1 MEALM
6 EGPQVTTQMKFNC
19 NQLPDFEVPMI
30 NTMVTCLGGEHRR
43 LNDLNMQ
50 LAFAATRL
58 VGDPG
63 AVAARQ
69 RALEVWDEVR
79 HELRSHL
86 QIEEELVFS
95 WGEGHHA
102 ISDGLLET
110 LKKERQEMGKLMAA
124 LHEFSA
130 GGDREAQTGGDR
142 GDFAQTLLALAMTLD
157 SHVERYDGE
166 VLPSIL
172 RTLFHK

>member
-1 MEALM
+1 MEAPM

-63 AVAARQ
+63 AVAATQ
-69 RALEVWDEVR
+69 RALEVWEEIR

-95 WGEGHHA
+95 WAEGHHA
-102 ISDGLLET
+102 ISDTLLET

-124 LHEFSA
+124 LHALSSGGEREPQA
-130 GGDREAQTGGDR
+130 GDDR
-142 GDFAQTLLALAMTLD
+142 GGFAQTLLALAMTLD

>member
-58 VGDPG
+58 AGDPG
-63 AVAARQ
+63 AVAATQ
-69 RALEVWDEVR
+69 RALEVWEEIR

-95 WGEGHHA
+95 WAEGHHA
-102 ISDGLLET
+102 IADTLLET
-110 LKKERQEMGKLMAA
+110 LKKERQEMRKLMAA
-124 LHEFSA
+124 LHALSP

-142 GDFAQTLLALAMTLD
+142 TGFARTLLALAMTLD

>member
-1 MEALM
+1 MEAAIE
-6 EGPQVTTQMKFNC
+6 EGPRVTTQMKFNC

-58 VGDPG
+58 VNDPG
-63 AVAARQ
+63 AVAARE
-69 RALEVWDEVR
+69 RALAVWEEIR

-95 WGEGHHA
+95 WGEGHLA

-110 LKKERQEMGKLMAA
+110 LKKERQQMGRLMSTLHA
-124 LHEFSA
+124 LSA
-130 GGDREAQTGGDR
+130 GGDRESQTD

-157 SHVERYDGE
+157 THVERYDGE

>member
-1 MEALM
+1 MEAAI

-58 VGDPG
+58 AGDPS
-63 AVAARQ
+63 AVAANQ
-69 RALEVWDEVR
+69 RALEVWEEMR

-102 ISDGLLET
+102 ISDGLLEA
-110 LKKERQEMGKLMAA
+110 LQKERQEMRKLMAA
-124 LHEFSA
+124 LHAFTV
-130 GGDREAQTGGDR
+130 GGDGEPQTNGDR
-142 GDFAQTLLALAMTLD
+142 TGLAQTLLALAMTLD

-172 RTLFHK
+172 STLFHK

>member
-1 MEALM
+1 MEAAI
-6 EGPQVTTQMKFNC
+6 EGPRVTTQMKFNC

-58 VGDPG
+58 VNDPG
-63 AVAARQ
+63 AVAARN
-69 RALEVWDEVR
+69 RALAVWEEIR

-95 WGEGHHA
+95 WGEGHRA
-102 ISDGLLET
+102 ISDALLET
-110 LKKERQEMGKLMAA
+110 LKKERQEMGKLMGA
-124 LHEFSA
+124 LHEVSV
-130 GGDREAQTGGDR
+130 GGDRESQADGDL
-142 GDFAQTLLALAMTLD
+142 AQTLLALAMTLD
-157 SHVERYDGE
+157 THVERYDGE

>member
-1 MEALM
+1 MEASM
-6 EGPQVTTQMKFNC
+6 EASQATTQMKFNC
-19 NQLPDFEVPMI
+19 NQLPDLEGPMI
-30 NTMVTCLGGEHRR
+30 TTMVSCMGGEHRK

-58 VGDPG
+58 VADPD
-63 AVAARQ
+63 AVAARR
-69 RALEVWDEVR
+69 RALEAWEEIR

-102 ISDGLLET
+102 VPDSILET
-110 LKKERQEMGKLMAA
+110 LKKEREEMRKLMAA
-124 LHEFSA
+124 LHDFSS
-130 GGDREAQTGGDR
+130 GGDREPQSAGDR
-142 GDFAQTLLALAMTLD
+142 AGFAQTLLALVVTLD
-157 SHVERYDGE
+157 THVERYDAE

-172 RTLFHK
+172 RALFHK